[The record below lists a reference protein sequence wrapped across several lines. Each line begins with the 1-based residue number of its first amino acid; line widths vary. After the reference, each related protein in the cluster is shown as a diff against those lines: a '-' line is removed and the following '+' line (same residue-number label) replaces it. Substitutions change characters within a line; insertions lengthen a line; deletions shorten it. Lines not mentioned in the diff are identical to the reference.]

1 MNSNQLLKV
10 PIQIQNLDCENRNK
24 RYYSANS
31 VKEAIGTYEKDHNP
45 LYPRISSEILRLILD
60 IKQIQKEYEASGQ
73 PLDSEEYRMKVK
85 NAPEGYLE
93 HPYQGIE
100 KEGYNELL
108 RKMARQQAKIALNSV
123 YGVMNP
129 APINSST
136 PLPINSSMSL
146 EELEDIKALT
156 DMNLE
161 DFHRSTLIK
170 NEQNNLDNSILKD
183 ISMRTT
189 DSFDTFLDVL
199 KPFYELFCLTVPKQ
213 TVDSNGDPD
222 SIFVERGRMVNS
234 IRRIGKDK
242 LKENI
247 DEYNN
252 ILYSYKSTL

>member
-1 MNSNQLLKV
+1 MNTNQLLKV
-10 PIQIQNLDCENRNK
+10 PIQSLDCENRNK
-24 RYYSANS
+24 TYYSANRI
-31 VKEAIGTYEKDHNP
+31 KEVIRTYEKDHNL

-100 KEGYNELL
+100 KEGYNDLIH
-108 RKMARQQAKIALNSV
+108 KMAQQQQKIALNSI
-123 YGVMNP
+123 YGVTGSV
-129 APINSST
+129 PINSSI
-136 PLPINSSMSL
+136 PLPINSSISL

-156 DMNLE
+156 SMNLE
-161 DFHRSTLIK
+161 DCYGSTLIK
-170 NEQNNLDNSILKD
+170 NEQNNLDNYILKD
-183 ISMRTT
+183 IPLGII
-189 DSFDTFLDVL
+189 DSFSISKDINI
-199 KPFYELFCLTVPKQ
+199 K
-213 TVDSNGDPD
+213 SDPD

-234 IRRIGKDK
+234 IIRTGKDK
-242 LKENI
+242 LKEDI

>member
-1 MNSNQLLKV
+1 MSTNQLLKV
-10 PIQIQNLDCENRNK
+10 PIQIQSLDSENRNK

-31 VKEAIGTYEKDHNP
+31 IKEAIGTYEKDRNP

-60 IKQIQKEYEASGQ
+60 IKQIRKEYEASGQ
-73 PLDSEEYRMKVK
+73 PLDSEEYRMKVL

-108 RKMARQQAKIALNSV
+108 RKMARQQQKITLNSV
-123 YGVMNP
+123 YGVTGLP
-129 APINSST
+129 PIDSST

-161 DFHRSTLIK
+161 DFHISTLIK

-183 ISMRTT
+183 IPLGIIN
-189 DSFDTFLDVL
+189 SFSIS
-199 KPFYELFCLTVPKQ
+199 KGIN
-213 TVDSNGDPD
+213 SDPN

-234 IRRIGKDK
+234 IRKTGKDK
-242 LKENI
+242 LKEDIN
-247 DEYNN
+247 EYNN
-252 ILYSYKSTL
+252 ILYLYKNTL